1 MTLLSRQGLT
11 APGFPRKG
19 IAAQNRD
26 IIVLQEM
33 PAPCFSTVYSEG
45 APWEFSSVR
54 PEAWNTPVAL
64 TMTLLTQHSV
74 MNEVQLDL
82 VGGQT
87 MWILSNLP
95 LP

>member
-1 MTLLSRQGLT
+1 MTLPSRQGLT

-19 IAAQNRD
+19 KAAQNRD
-26 IIVLQEM
+26 IIVLQGM
-33 PAPCFSTVYSEG
+33 SAPYLSTVYSEG
-45 APWEFSSVR
+45 VPWEFSSVR
-54 PEAWNTPVAL
+54 REAWNTPVAP
-64 TMTLLTQHSV
+64 TMMPLAQHLV
-74 MNEVQLDL
+74 MDEVQLDL